1 MKARTRLKTTL
12 ATALF
17 MAGIILLATL
27 MQLEVI
33 ASAAIGSLMTIL
45 SAYLWAETKRPSIP
59 KNNTNHGD

>member
-1 MKARTRLKTTL
+1 MNTRTRLKTTL

-27 MQLEVI
+27 LHLEVI
-33 ASAAIGSLMTIL
+33 ASAAIASLMTIL

-59 KNNTNHGD
+59 KNKVNHGD